1 MDFSFT
7 AEQHEL
13 RRAVRDL
20 ARDRASSAQVRAV
33 MDGPTGHDPELW
45 KLVAGELGLAGLTV
59 AEDRGGVG
67 GSFVDAAVVL
77 EEAGRS
83 LLPVPLLASTVA
95 ATVLDHCGDDVAA
108 GLASG
113 ERIGT
118 LAVGAVHGDGKLS
131 GALRHVIDG
140 GVADLVVVAAPDAL
154 WL

>member
-7 AEQHEL
+7 AEQEEL

-20 ARDRASSAQVRAV
+20 AGDRASSAQVRVV

-77 EEAGRS
+77 EEARRA
-83 LLPVPLLASTVA
+83 LLPVPLLASTVV
-95 ATVLDHCGDDVAA
+95 ATVLDAVGSDAVA
-108 GLASG
+108 GLAGG

-118 LAVGAVHGDGKLS
+118 LAVGEIRDG
-131 GALRHVIDG
+131 
-140 GVADLVVVAAPDAL
+140 
-154 WL
+154 